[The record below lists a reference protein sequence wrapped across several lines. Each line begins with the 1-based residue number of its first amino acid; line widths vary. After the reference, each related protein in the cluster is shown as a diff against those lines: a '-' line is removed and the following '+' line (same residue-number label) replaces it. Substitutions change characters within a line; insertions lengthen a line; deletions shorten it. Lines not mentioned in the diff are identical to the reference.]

1 MENVE
6 VDTAIIL
13 EGQIKE
19 RVQLI
24 VAEEVRRAVVNHIG
38 KIINDEK
45 NKMMMEVAIKIGQML
60 KGYEAEG
67 RKPLWE
73 SSPEDFG
80 MTANDVKQRFGSKE
94 VVPNIDK
101 DLHAKETNDATD
113 NSISN

>member
-13 EGQIKE
+13 EGQIRE

-38 KIINDEK
+38 KVINDEK
-45 NKMMMEVAIKIGQML
+45 NRMMMEVAIKIGQML
-60 KGYEAEG
+60 KGYEIEG

-73 SSPEDFG
+73 SSPEEFG
-80 MTANDVKQRFGSKE
+80 MAADDMKQRFGSKE
-94 VVPNIDK
+94 FPNKI
-101 DLHAKETNDATD
+101 AKETNDATD
-113 NSISN
+113 NSVSN